1 MWVLGCECGCWVV
14 NVGADVVNA
23 GAGGCVNDGAGGWP
37 SVDAGA
43 FHHHSAGCG
52 VTGLLRRSGWQHAK
66 AMQACGLRHAGFVT
80 ACSFFPPESYFFT
93 TTGGTTP
100 PKQSLLAHSGGTT
113 PPKIHVTASIG
124 GWIFH
129 L

>member
-1 MWVLGCECGCWVV
+1 M
-14 NVGADVVNA
+14 NVGAGVVVNAGAGVVNA
-23 GAGGCVNDGAGGWP
+23 GAGGCVNDGADGWP

-43 FHHHSAGCG
+43 VHHHPAGCG
-52 VTGLLRRSGWQHAK
+52 VTGLLRRNGCSMPKPCRHVGSGMLDLLQHAP
-66 AMQACGLRHAGFVT
+66 F
-80 ACSFFPPESYFFT
+80 SPPESYFFT